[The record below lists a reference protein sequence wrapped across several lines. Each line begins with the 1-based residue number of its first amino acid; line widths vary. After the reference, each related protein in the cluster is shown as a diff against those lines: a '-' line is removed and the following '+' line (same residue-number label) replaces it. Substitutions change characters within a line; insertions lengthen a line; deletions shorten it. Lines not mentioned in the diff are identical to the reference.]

1 MCASVSVRFCG
12 YKRLCLSLCVCVYV
26 SVCRIGTGEVGGGG
40 GVARVCVLIAVCL
53 CGSACGCLCLFVHVS
68 VCGIFN
74 VRTDADACD
83 CTRGLYR
90 HRKTDLPHR
99 GFEPASVLSLAL
111 QSAALPTKLS
121 LRLKVINVTRT
132 PSIRFHHQSFR
143 TALLAESL
151 NTLHGQV
158 LSVGDSKMWPNYG

>member
-1 MCASVSVRFCG
+1 MYVRVCVSAFLWLQASVF
-12 YKRLCLSLCVCVYV
+12 V
-26 SVCRIGTGEVGGGG
+26 SVCMCICKCVSNRDGGSGGG

-99 GFEPASVLSLAL
+99 GFEPASVLRLAL